1 MQNSFVRFCI
11 FSFLHQSLHGLPFS
25 RCARVCDGSAQGES
39 LTSPNKRLISND
51 IEAPQKSAFN
61 TACAPL
67 IEQALADR
75 LRIFHPLVSHPS
87 VSGGISVQNIARAV
101 QAEEEMYID
110 ASEAFVEQRLRDA
123 ALAAQAE
130 AAARTLSL
138 QEVHFVCPSPL
149 SFFLEREGFH
159 TYAGSR
165 YLRDFNVAHASEP
178 TKVTK
183 NKGKPGAAAAH
194 SVAEGSYPQ
203 PA

>member
-1 MQNSFVRFCI
+1 M
-11 FSFLHQSLHGLPFS
+11 
-25 RCARVCDGSAQGES
+25 
-39 LTSPNKRLISND
+39 
-51 IEAPQKSAFN
+51 
-61 TACAPL
+61 
-67 IEQALADR
+67 
-75 LRIFHPLVSHPS
+75 
-87 VSGGISVQNIARAV
+87 QNIARAV
-101 QAEEEMYID
+101 QAEEELYID
-110 ASEAFVEQRLRDA
+110 ESEAFVEQRLRDA

-149 SFFLEREGFH
+149 SLEVHFVCPSPFSFFLEREGFH

-194 SVAEGSYPQ
+194 SDAEGSFPQ